1 MDPNDLVATLTDPIW
16 ILIAFAAGFLCRAIG
31 LPPLVGYLAAG
42 LGLHAFGAETGALLD
57 QIADVGIILL
67 LFTVGL
73 KLNLK
78 SLFKA
83 EIWVVGTL
91 EVTLATFGFTGVIW
105 LLAFTQTGPFSGLDL
120 RAALL
125 LGISLSFSS
134 TVFAVKVLED
144 RGAASSRHGKLAIG
158 VLVLQDFIAVIILA
172 ASAQAWPSVWA
183 LALVLLIPARPL
195 LVRVMNSSGHGELLL
210 LFGVAAALS
219 GSALFDAVG
228 IKGAVGALAA
238 GLLLSNTE
246 KADELSKNMLGLK
259 DIFLVGFFLSV
270 GMTQFPDGIGIA
282 IAAAL
287 ILILPLKALLY
298 FLLFSMRFLRARTS
312 WQASLD
318 LANYSEF
325 GLILLVVAAGVGW
338 IPSIWIAVLALAII
352 GSFAISAPIAERGDV
367 FYRHVRA
374 SLKRHERA
382 RRLPGDEDLHVL
394 DIDYVVFGMGRIGS
408 HAYSALNA
416 QHPGRVL
423 GVDMDSARIAR
434 AQAHQQTC
442 VVGDATDPEFWSR
455 TDGLV
460 EHLSWVLLTMSS
472 HEANVAAVE
481 LLRERGFVGK
491 IAATSTFP
499 DDAQDLRNLGVD
511 LAFDV
516 YAEAGAGFAAH
527 LSQRI
532 AEE

>member
-1 MDPNDLVATLTDPIW
+1 MDPNDLVVTLTDPIW
-16 ILIAFAAGFLCRAIG
+16 ILIAFAAGLLGRAIG

-42 LGLHAFGAETGALLD
+42 LTLHAFGAETGALLN

-67 LFTVGL
+67 LFSVGL

-91 EVTLATFGFTGVIW
+91 EVTLATLGFTGVIW

-125 LGISLSFSS
+125 LGIALSFSS

-172 ASAQAWPSVWA
+172 ASAQVWPSIWA

-259 DIFLVGFFLSV
+259 DVFLVGFFLSV
-270 GMTQFPDGIGIA
+270 GMTEFPSGFGIA
-282 IAAAL
+282 IAVAL

-325 GLILLVVAAGVGW
+325 GLILLVAAAGVGW
-338 IPSIWIAVLALAII
+338 VPSTWIAV
-352 GSFAISAPIAERGDV
+352 
-367 FYRHVRA
+367 
-374 SLKRHERA
+374 
-382 RRLPGDEDLHVL
+382 
-394 DIDYVVFGMGRIGS
+394 
-408 HAYSALNA
+408 
-416 QHPGRVL
+416 
-423 GVDMDSARIAR
+423 
-434 AQAHQQTC
+434 
-442 VVGDATDPEFWSR
+442 
-455 TDGLV
+455 
-460 EHLSWVLLTMSS
+460 
-472 HEANVAAVE
+472 
-481 LLRERGFVGK
+481 
-491 IAATSTFP
+491 
-499 DDAQDLRNLGVD
+499 
-511 LAFDV
+511 
-516 YAEAGAGFAAH
+516 
-527 LSQRI
+527 
-532 AEE
+532 

>member
-1 MDPNDLVATLTDPIW
+1 M
-16 ILIAFAAGFLCRAIG
+16 
-31 LPPLVGYLAAG
+31 
-42 LGLHAFGAETGALLD
+42 
-57 QIADVGIILL
+57 
-67 LFTVGL
+67 
-73 KLNLK
+73 K

-91 EVTLATFGFTGVIW
+91 EVTLATLGFTGVIW
-105 LLAFTQTGPFSGLDL
+105 LLAFTQTGPFSNLDL

-125 LGISLSFSS
+125 LGIALSFSS

-144 RGAASSRHGKLAIG
+144 RGAASSRHGRLAIG

-172 ASAQAWPSVWA
+172 ASAQVWPSIWA

-195 LVRVMNSSGHGELLL
+195 LIRVMNSSGHGELLL

-352 GSFAISAPIAERGDV
+352 GSFAISAPVAERGDA
-367 FYRHVRA
+367 FYRHVRP

-416 QHPGRVL
+416 QHPG
-423 GVDMDSARIAR
+423 
-434 AQAHQQTC
+434 
-442 VVGDATDPEFWSR
+442 
-455 TDGLV
+455 
-460 EHLSWVLLTMSS
+460 
-472 HEANVAAVE
+472 
-481 LLRERGFVGK
+481 
-491 IAATSTFP
+491 
-499 DDAQDLRNLGVD
+499 
-511 LAFDV
+511 
-516 YAEAGAGFAAH
+516 
-527 LSQRI
+527 
-532 AEE
+532 